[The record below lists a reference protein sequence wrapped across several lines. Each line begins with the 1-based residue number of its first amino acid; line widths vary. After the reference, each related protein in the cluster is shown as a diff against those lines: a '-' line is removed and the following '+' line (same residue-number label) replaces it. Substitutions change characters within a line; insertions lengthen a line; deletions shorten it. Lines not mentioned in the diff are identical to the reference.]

1 MLPIVETQFASNADI
16 WPIDSYDA
24 KWVANPNDR
33 EANTLHYPAELPN
46 ELARRV
52 TTAAQAA
59 YQALGCRGFV
69 TIDFRI
75 RDEVP
80 YILEVNSNAD
90 LKPSICLTEL
100 LELTGVDYN
109 TFLWQMI
116 LSAANRSATK
126 SQTSL

>member
-1 MLPIVETQFASNADI
+1 VLPIVETLFATNADI

-33 EANTLHYPAELPN
+33 QANTLHYPAELSP

-52 TTAAQAA
+52 ITTSQAA
-59 YQALGCRGFV
+59 YQALGCRGYV

-116 LSAANRSATK
+116 LSARDRPTTK